1 MENESKLSR
10 RTFLKRAGATSA
22 GAVVLA
28 AAPVAVNA
36 AKQEVRYG
44 MVIDTRR
51 CSGCQA
57 CSIAC
62 KTEFDVPLGGVR
74 S

>member
-1 MENESKLSR
+1 MSKKLDQNLSR
-10 RTFLKRAGATSA
+10 RDMLKSMGAGSALVTAAVATPT
-22 GAVVLA
+22 VVH
-28 AAPVAVNA
+28 A

-62 KTEFDVPLGGVR
+62 K